1 MVLKGGVYMKK
12 IVLGSF
18 TLFVVYAVLI
28 WLYLFQWSDT
38 SIPDALK
45 GTSVDP
51 ATFMNERELVLAQEY
66 SQIKDFLFFLSVPY
80 EWLGFVLVL
89 VLGFSRKFSKW
100 AKDITKMSA
109 LQTAIYVFWLSLLLQ
124 VFTFPLDWIS
134 YKLSMAYN
142 ITTQP
147 FTSWMKDMTIDF
159 WISLIMV
166 CLIVFVLYTLI
177 NKSPKRW
184 WLYAW
189 LLSIP
194 FTLFITFIQPVV
206 IDPLYND
213 FYPLKDKQLEEKIL
227 HLADEASIPTD
238 HVYEVNMSEKTNS
251 MNAYVTGIG
260 ANSRIVLWDTTL
272 NKLSDNEILFIM
284 AHEMGHYVKKHI
296 YVGIASAL
304 VLSLV
309 GLWMTKKLSD
319 MIMRKWGTN
328 LKVKSFQDVSSLPLI
343 LLLLSVLTF
352 AVSPATNLLSRHHE
366 VQSDTYALELTE
378 DKEAAVKT
386 FQALSRSGL
395 SQVNPPF
402 LVKVFRYSHPTILER
417 IEFMEEHNKEE

>member
-1 MVLKGGVYMKK
+1 MKK

-18 TLFVVYAVLI
+18 ILFVIYAVLI

-45 GTSVDP
+45 GTSADP
-51 ATFMNERELVLAQEY
+51 ATFMNERELILAQEY

-80 EWLGFVLVL
+80 EWLSFVLVL

-100 AKDITKMSA
+100 AKDITKMKP

-147 FTSWMKDMTIDF
+147 FTSWMKDVTTDF
-159 WISLIMV
+159 WVSLVMMWV
-166 CLIVFVLYTLI
+166 IVFVLYTLI
-177 NKSPKRW
+177 TKSPKRW
-184 WLYAW
+184 WFYAW

-227 HLADEASIPTD
+227 RLADEASIPTD

-309 GLWMTKKLSD
+309 GLWVTKRLAD
-319 MIMRKWGTN
+319 VIMRRWGTN
-328 LKVKSFQDVSSLPLI
+328 IKVKSLQDVSSLPLI

-378 DKEAAVKT
+378 DKEAAIKT
-386 FQALSRSGL
+386 FQELSRSGL

>member
-1 MVLKGGVYMKK
+1 
-12 IVLGSF
+12 
-18 TLFVVYAVLI
+18 
-28 WLYLFQWSDT
+28 
-38 SIPDALK
+38 
-45 GTSVDP
+45 
-51 ATFMNERELVLAQEY
+51 
-66 SQIKDFLFFLSVPY
+66 
-80 EWLGFVLVL
+80 
-89 VLGFSRKFSKW
+89 
-100 AKDITKMSA
+100 
-109 LQTAIYVFWLSLLLQ
+109 
-124 VFTFPLDWIS
+124 
-134 YKLSMAYN
+134 
-142 ITTQP
+142 
-147 FTSWMKDMTIDF
+147 
-159 WISLIMV
+159 
-166 CLIVFVLYTLI
+166 
-177 NKSPKRW
+177 
-184 WLYAW
+184 
-189 LLSIP
+189 
-194 FTLFITFIQPVV
+194 
-206 IDPLYND
+206 
-213 FYPLKDKQLEEKIL
+213 
-227 HLADEASIPTD
+227 
-238 HVYEVNMSEKTNS
+238 MSEKTNS

-343 LLLLSVLTF
+343 LLLLSILTF

>member
-1 MVLKGGVYMKK
+1 MKK

-18 TLFVVYAVLI
+18 ILFVIYAVLI

-45 GTSVDP
+45 GTSADP

-80 EWLGFVLVL
+80 EWLSFVLVL

-100 AKDITKMSA
+100 AKDITKMKP

-147 FTSWMKDMTIDF
+147 FTSWMKDVTTDF
-159 WISLIMV
+159 WVSLVMMWV
-166 CLIVFVLYTLI
+166 IVFVLYTLI
-177 NKSPKRW
+177 TKSPKRW
-184 WLYAW
+184 WFYAW

-227 HLADEASIPTD
+227 RLADEASIPTD

-304 VLSLV
+304 VLSLI
-309 GLWMTKKLSD
+309 GLWVTKRLAD
-319 MIMRKWGTN
+319 MIMRRWGTN
-328 LKVKSFQDVSSLPLI
+328 IKVKSLQDVSSLPLI

-378 DKEAAVKT
+378 DKEAAIKT
-386 FQALSRSGL
+386 FQELSRSGL

>member
-1 MVLKGGVYMKK
+1 MKK

-18 TLFVVYAVLI
+18 ILFVIYAVLI

-45 GTSVDP
+45 GTSADP

-80 EWLGFVLVL
+80 EWLSFVLVL

-100 AKDITKMSA
+100 AKDITKMKP

-147 FTSWMKDMTIDF
+147 FTSWMKDVTTDF
-159 WISLIMV
+159 WVSLVMMWV
-166 CLIVFVLYTLI
+166 IVFVLYTLI
-177 NKSPKRW
+177 TKSPNRW
-184 WLYAW
+184 WFYAW

-227 HLADEASIPTD
+227 RLADEASIPTD

-309 GLWMTKKLSD
+309 GLWVTKRLAD
-319 MIMRKWGTN
+319 MIMRRWGTN
-328 LKVKSFQDVSSLPLI
+328 IKVKSLQDVSSLPLI

-378 DKEAAVKT
+378 DKEAAIKT
-386 FQALSRSGL
+386 FQELSRSGL

>member
-1 MVLKGGVYMKK
+1 MKK

-18 TLFVVYAVLI
+18 ILFVIYAVLI

-45 GTSVDP
+45 GTSADP

-80 EWLGFVLVL
+80 EWLSFVLVL

-100 AKDITKMSA
+100 AKDITKMKP

-147 FTSWMKDMTIDF
+147 FTSWMKDVTTDF
-159 WISLIMV
+159 WVSLVMMWV
-166 CLIVFVLYTLI
+166 IVFVLYTLI
-177 NKSPKRW
+177 TKSPKRW
-184 WLYAW
+184 WFYAW

-227 HLADEASIPTD
+227 RLADEASIPTD

-309 GLWMTKKLSD
+309 GLWVTKRLAD
-319 MIMRKWGTN
+319 MIMRRWGTN
-328 LKVKSFQDVSSLPLI
+328 IKVKSLQDVSSLPLI

-378 DKEAAVKT
+378 DKEAAIKT
-386 FQALSRSGL
+386 FQELSRSGL

>member
-1 MVLKGGVYMKK
+1 MKK

-18 TLFVVYAVLI
+18 ILFVIYAVLI

-45 GTSVDP
+45 GTSADP

-80 EWLGFVLVL
+80 EWLSFVLVL

-100 AKDITKMSA
+100 AKDITKMKP

-147 FTSWMKDMTIDF
+147 FTSWMKDVTTDF
-159 WISLIMV
+159 WVSLVMMWV
-166 CLIVFVLYTLI
+166 IVFVLYTLI
-177 NKSPKRW
+177 TKSPKRW
-184 WLYAW
+184 WFYAW

-227 HLADEASIPTD
+227 RLADEASIPTD

-304 VLSLV
+304 VLSLI
-309 GLWMTKKLSD
+309 GLWVTKRLAD
-319 MIMRKWGTN
+319 MIMRRWGTN
-328 LKVKSFQDVSSLPLI
+328 IKVKSLQDVSSLPLI

-378 DKEAAVKT
+378 DKEAAIKT
-386 FQALSRSGL
+386 FQELSRSGL
-395 SQVNPPF
+395 SLVNPPF

>member
-1 MVLKGGVYMKK
+1 MKK

-18 TLFVVYAVLI
+18 ILFVIYAVLI

-45 GTSVDP
+45 GTSADP
-51 ATFMNERELVLAQEY
+51 TTFMNERELVLAQEY

-80 EWLGFVLVL
+80 EWLSFVLVL

-100 AKDITKMSA
+100 AKDITKMKP

-147 FTSWMKDMTIDF
+147 FTSWMKDVTTDF
-159 WISLIMV
+159 WVSLVMMWV
-166 CLIVFVLYTLI
+166 IVFVLYTLI
-177 NKSPKRW
+177 TKSPNRW
-184 WLYAW
+184 WFYAW

-227 HLADEASIPTD
+227 RLADEASIPTD

-309 GLWMTKKLSD
+309 GLWVTKRLAD
-319 MIMRKWGTN
+319 MIMRRWGTN
-328 LKVKSFQDVSSLPLI
+328 IKVKSLQDVSSLPLI

-378 DKEAAVKT
+378 DKEAAIKT
-386 FQALSRSGL
+386 FQELSRSGL

>member
-1 MVLKGGVYMKK
+1 MKK

-18 TLFVVYAVLI
+18 ILFVIYAVLI

-45 GTSVDP
+45 GTSADP
-51 ATFMNERELVLAQEY
+51 TTFMNERELVLAQEY

-80 EWLGFVLVL
+80 EWLSFVLVL

-100 AKDITKMSA
+100 AKDITKMKP

-147 FTSWMKDMTIDF
+147 FTSWMKDVTTDF
-159 WISLIMV
+159 WVSLVMMWV
-166 CLIVFVLYTLI
+166 IVFVLYTLI
-177 NKSPKRW
+177 TKSPKRW
-184 WLYAW
+184 WFYAW

-227 HLADEASIPTD
+227 RLADEASIPTD

-309 GLWMTKKLSD
+309 GLWVTKRLTD
-319 MIMRKWGTN
+319 MIMRRWGTN
-328 LKVKSFQDVSSLPLI
+328 IKVKSLQDVSSLPLI

-378 DKEAAVKT
+378 DKEAAIKT
-386 FQALSRSGL
+386 FQELSRSGL